1 MRGPWSLAVL
11 DAVQTQSK
19 KTACPNN
26 LQPNRRQS
34 TVMQAATHGEEK
46 EKQGELALSQ
56 HSCVCGWTAHV
67 TRV

>member
-11 DAVQTQSK
+11 DAVQTQGK

-46 EKQGELALSQ
+46 EKQGKLALSQ